1 MTRASSVGV
10 RRTGL
15 RWWRWSRL
23 AAVGL
28 TLVYGGAM
36 DHAQAAERGDAAT
49 EASTTTDAP
58 DDRGERADD
67 RGTQTSREPFET
79 IVVTATRTEQKL
91 DEVPTS
97 ITVVDE
103 GEIEARHAET
113 VGEALRT
120 VPGVDV
126 VQTGSRGTQTDLFI
140 RGADADQTLVMIDG
154 VEVNSV
160 TLGAFDFANLTT
172 DNVERIEVLRG
183 AGGTLYGSEAI
194 GGVVNIITKEGRG
207 APRFTVSGEG
217 GSAWTGRGTFSSWGQ
232 YGKLR
237 YSVAGAYLHTDG
249 FRVPN
254 DDYRNGTASL
264 RLDYDVTE
272 NATARLFFRYVDGTT
287 GLFNS
292 NNFVTAAGDPNA
304 RLSDRLFVIKGEWEQ
319 TLIPDLELRL
329 AGYYTRDDQRFR
341 DPPDP
346 AETSLTLSKIPSEIV
361 TGEAQLN
368 HYWRQI
374 ATTTA
379 GIEIKERMANVRSDT
394 IDPAFEFR
402 NHFDESERNIA
413 GYFQEQLRLLDGDLI
428 AIGGVRVDG
437 NDKFGTEVSPAGSA
451 SYRIP
456 FVPGLRLK
464 AGYAEGFKAPTF
476 NELFFPSF
484 GNPNLDAETSREYN
498 VGIVESA
505 WDERARIEVTY
516 FDRKVKNLI
525 QGAVQDDGMFLATNL
540 GEVHVRG
547 VEVAPSV
554 VVWREPEVSLAASY
568 ARLDTVEGGPLTRR
582 PKDRGSVR
590 VNVAGRDLFTPR
602 TRYQVSLTVLA
613 VGDRTDVDP
622 DKGFVNARNPGYG
635 RVDVAASYTFE
646 QAIAGRGD
654 LTLFG
659 KIENLGDERYEEA
672 LDFRSPP
679 LNFLAGVRA
688 TF

>member
-1 MTRASSVGV
+1 MTRVGGV
-10 RRTGL
+10 EAGLGAGGTSTRR
-15 RWWRWSRL
+15 RPWSRMPWIAAL
-23 AAVGL
+23 A
-28 TLVYGGAM
+28 LVIVQGATIVHSQTGR
-36 DHAQAAERGDAAT
+36 D
-49 EASTTTDAP
+49 EAS
-58 DDRGERADD
+58 GE
-67 RGTQTSREPFET
+67 EPFQT
-79 IVVTATRTEQKL
+79 IVVTATRTETKL
-91 DEVPTS
+91 DETPAS
-97 ITVVDE
+97 LTVVDE
-103 GEIEARHAET
+103 GEIQARHAET

-126 VQTGSRGTQTDLFI
+126 VQTGSRGTETDLFI
-140 RGADADQTLVMIDG
+140 RGADADQTLILVDG

-172 DNVERIEVLRG
+172 DNVERIEILRG
-183 AGGTLYGSEAI
+183 AGGTLYGSQAI
-194 GGVVNIITKEGRG
+194 GGVVNIITKEGSG

-217 GSAWTGRGTFSSWGQ
+217 GSAYTGRGTVSSSGQ

-237 YSVAGAYLHTDG
+237 YSIAGAYLHTDG

-264 RLDYDVTE
+264 RLDYDATE
-272 NATARLFFRYVDGTT
+272 NATARFFMRYTDATT

-292 NNFVTAAGDPNA
+292 NNFLPVSDPNA
-304 RLSDRLFVIKGEWEQ
+304 RISDELFLVKGEWEQ

-329 AGYYTRDDQRFR
+329 AGSYTRDDQRFR

-346 AETSLTLSKIPSEIV
+346 VETSLTLSKIPSEIV
-361 TGEAQLN
+361 TGEVQLN

-379 GIEIKERMANVRSDT
+379 GIEIEERSANVRSDT

-402 NHFDESERNIA
+402 NHFDDSQRNVA
-413 GYFQEQLRLLDGDLI
+413 GYFQEQLRLLEGDLV

-437 NDKFGTEVSPAGSA
+437 NEKFGTAVSPEGSA

-456 FVPGLRLK
+456 VVPGLRVK

-498 VGIVESA
+498 VGIVETA
-505 WDERARIEVTY
+505 WSERARLEVTY
-516 FDRKVKNLI
+516 FDRKVQNLI
-525 QGAVQDDGMFLATNL
+525 QGAVQDDGLFLATNV
-540 GEVHVRG
+540 GDVHVRG

-554 VVWREPEVSLAASY
+554 LVWREPAVTLTASY
-568 ARLDTVEGGPLTRR
+568 ARLDTVSGGPLTRR
-582 PKDRGSVR
+582 PKDRGALV
-590 VNVAGRDLFTPR
+590 VNVAGRDLGKPR
-602 TRYQVSLTVLA
+602 TRYHVNLTVLT
-613 VGDRTDVDP
+613 VGDRPDVDP
-622 DKGFVNARNPGYG
+622 DQGFAVRRNPAYA
-635 RVDVAASYTFE
+635 RVDLAASYTFE
-646 QAIAGRGD
+646 QALAGRGD

-659 KIENLGDERYEEA
+659 KIENLTDERYEEA
-672 LDFRSPP
+672 LDFRSPR